1 MSSDHSP
8 IHHEAYAGGGRY
20 QLHLAGTEEPAIL
33 EYTQDPDH
41 PTQVVAKHTRVPDA
55 MRGHGIALQLVQRL
69 VADARANG
77 WRVEPRCSYVRAQA
91 ERHPEWADV
100 FA

>member
-1 MSSDHSP
+1 MPSDLSD
-8 IHHEAYAGGGRY
+8 IHHETCAEGGRY
-20 QLHLAGTEEPAIL
+20 RLHLADTAEPAIL
-33 EYTQDPDH
+33 EYTQDPAH
-41 PTQVVAKHTRVPDA
+41 PQQIVAKHTRVPDA
-55 MRGHGIALQLVQRL
+55 MRGHGVALRLVQRL